1 MKMKV
6 LSSAVDLY
14 SDYKLEQQK
23 TVNERL
29 KAWVDGQG
37 TDANDETEPT
47 VDSLT
52 LSGDALAKLQEDP
65 AVSSSETTAESE
77 DEFFELSPREKEII
91 SLLEK
96 FLSKLS
102 GKKVTIDV
110 PDKLTLS
117 GPGNSD
123 FGHLMAAKNDGNN
136 NGNGSQRVGW
146 GINYHY
152 EESYTEKESMNF
164 SAQGTILTEDG
175 SEIKFKLN
183 IATSREYTAYQR
195 IDIKAGDALIDPL
208 VVNYGAGGASL
219 SGFKTDFD
227 LNADGTQDTM
237 SFLAEGSGFLALDE
251 NSDGVINDGSELFGP
266 TSGDG
271 FGELAEYDND
281 QNGWVDEND
290 SIYKELSLWI
300 KDAAGNDQL
309 LALSQ
314 VGIGAIYLGNV
325 DSLFSLKDTD
335 NHLDAQI
342 KETGIFLKENGE
354 AGTIQHVDF
363 AV

>member
-47 VDSLT
+47 ADSLT
-52 LSGDALAKLQEDP
+52 LSSDALAKLQENS

-77 DEFFELSPREKEII
+77 DKFFELSPREKEII

-102 GKKVTIDV
+102 GKKVMINV
-110 PDKLTLS
+110 PDKLPLS
-117 GPGNSD
+117 GRGNSD
-123 FGHLMAAKNDGNN
+123 FGHLMATKNDGNN

-183 IATSREYTAYQR
+183 IMTSREYTSYQS

-208 VVNYGAGGASL
+208 VINYGAGSASL

-227 LNADGTQDTM
+227 LNADGTQDTI

-251 NSDGVINDGSELFGP
+251 NNDGVINDGSELFGP
-266 TSGDG
+266 ASGDG

-281 QNGWVDEND
+281 QNSWIDEND

-354 AGTIQHVDF
+354 AGTVQHVDF